1 MFRKCETGKRSK
13 QKVTLIKD
21 SNGKNNQYSSKTFT
35 LYECNKK
42 TQKNKGG
49 QEMSCDFYTYKGGTL
64 FGDFYCMKKEDTIN
78 MDTYNRYCKN
88 YNYKECP
95 IYKSGNSSGCYLT
108 SACIFA
114 KGLKDD
120 CHELTTLRQFRDQ
133 WLAKNNKRKK
143 TDQTIL

>member
-1 MFRKCETGKRSK
+1 
-13 QKVTLIKD
+13 
-21 SNGKNNQYSSKTFT
+21 
-35 LYECNKK
+35 
-42 TQKNKGG
+42 
-49 QEMSCDFYTYKGGTL
+49 MSCDFYTYKGGTL

-133 WLAKNNKRKK
+133 WLAKTTKGKGVSFMENQVGWHGKAPNEEQYKK
-143 TDQTIL
+143 AMEELRD